1 MILIIG
7 IILLFIVFTT
17 TISRRFNIPLI
28 IALTVGIL
36 FGSDITG
43 IVYFDNAKLLKSG
56 KYITIFILLLADLA
70 LKQSNANNKI
80 DNVTSDC

>member
-1 MILIIG
+1 MKIIWDRILLFIGRDMILIIG

-28 IALTVGIL
+28 IIALTVGIL

-43 IVYFDNAKLLKSG
+43 IVYFDNAKLAQKV
-56 KYITIFILLLADLA
+56 
-70 LKQSNANNKI
+70 AN
-80 DNVTSDC
+80 TSLIYTFCWRIWH